1 MGLPLTLHCG
11 LLPLMGSKQAYTVLL
26 LEDEKPTRDYLASV
40 IHGCPGLTLY
50 GEAGSCDDA
59 RSVLKG
65 GAPDVLLADLGL
77 PDGSGIDIIR
87 EARELYPEM
96 EVMVLTVFEDEES
109 VIAALEAGATGY
121 LLKDQSSDELG
132 DTILALMRGESAISP
147 KVARFLLKRFTAPAA
162 DAEGQ
167 KAHRQ
172 RAAEDELTRREVEV
186 LDLIAKGYSYNE
198 IAELLKLSPNT
209 VRSHIRNIYRKLAVK
224 SRSEAVFEAANLG
237 LISFEYHI

>member
-1 MGLPLTLHCG
+1 MLLRLHCG
-11 LLPLMGSKQAYTVLL
+11 LLLLMSATQTCSVLL
-26 LEDEKPTRDYLASV
+26 LEDEKPTRDHLASV
-40 IHGCPGLTLY
+40 IDGCPGLTLY
-50 GEAGSCDDA
+50 GEAGSCSDA

-96 EVMVLTVFEDEES
+96 EVMVLTVFEDEEN
-109 VIAALEAGATGY
+109 VVAALEAGATGY

-147 KVARFLLKRFTAPAA
+147 KVARFLLKRFATPVP
-162 DAEGQ
+162 DTEGQ
-167 KAHRQ
+167 KTRRQ
-172 RAAEDELTRREVEV
+172 CVAEDELTRREGEV
-186 LDLIAKGYSYNE
+186 LSLIAKGYSYNE
-198 IAELLKLSPNT
+198 IAGLLELSRNT

-224 SRSEAVFEAANLG
+224 SRSEAVFEAAQLG
-237 LISFEYHI
+237 LISFEEHI